1 LNQILA
7 HWDCFEEEPVAQRK
21 LGYARSKQDNDGIR
35 KAGNE
40 EGGNRFRSFFVALSA
55 LSIFLPLLSSLF
67 QDTPF
72 LFSQFLIHSLASEVI
87 QLELGKHEGR
97 NFMLL
102 IRRYICFLLSSFP
115 DSFGFR

>member
-1 LNQILA
+1 MPGTLLLRLLVNQSGQGA
-7 HWDCFEEEPVAQRK
+7 CNRPAEANREKDE
-21 LGYARSKQDNDGIR
+21 LGSHGTK
-35 KAGNE
+35 